1 METQMLIDTWNLLKA
16 YVPAK
21 DKAIVATRFVD
32 IAMDNGIHDE
42 EIKEMIG
49 NDDELDEAIR
59 YNLDLEEDDE
69 EELYES

>member
-1 METQMLIDTWNLLKA
+1 MLIDTWNLLKA

>member
-1 METQMLIDTWNLLKA
+1 MLIDTWNL
-16 YVPAK
+16 
-21 DKAIVATRFVD
+21 D

>member
-49 NDDELDEAIR
+49 NDDEHDDELDEAIKLM
-59 YNLDLEEDDE
+59 NDEDE
-69 EELYES
+69 EEYED